1 MSISVDNDTMQ
12 VDENYN
18 GPDKLMHHTLAL
30 FPILKAALFMN
41 NCVAF
46 QTEKYIWHMKDIFPK
61 LEPKSEKIE
70 KRPSDQSLQFWNRFL
85 CWTTDEKEKNKERPA
100 F

>member
-1 MSISVDNDTMQ
+1 MLTPWYKGEETGIMSISVDNDTMQ

-46 QTEKYIWHMKDIFPK
+46 QTEKYI
-61 LEPKSEKIE
+61 
-70 KRPSDQSLQFWNRFL
+70 
-85 CWTTDEKEKNKERPA
+85 
-100 F
+100 